1 MNWRKKLLNIIMRIG
16 LLYGI
21 LLRYFFFAK
30 EQARIS
36 RRQKKVKQTNKQK
49 KQLAGLVERL
59 EDGIGS
65 SDSEED
71 VPIVEPKME
80 EFCLLWG
87 P

>member
-1 MNWRKKLLNIIMRIG
+1 MEEEAAKYHNEDWPP
-16 LLYGI
+16 
-21 LLRYFFFAK
+21 LRDSFKVFFFCK
-30 EQARIS
+30 GTGKDIPETEEGE
-36 RRQKKVKQTNKQK
+36 TNKQTK